1 MIIFFGMA
9 GSGKS
14 VQSNKL
20 AEAIDWPRVSA
31 GEILRTLEDP
41 QVKADLEQGNL
52 VDYRITNRAIRQVLD
67 ANNNRLVLDGY
78 PRQMEQAQWI
88 IDEKRPIEL
97 CIWLDVSEETIRRR
111 LAERGRHDDTE
122 SAIHRRLE
130 VFNQHTSQV
139 LNFFKQHNI
148 KVIKID
154 GSGSI
159 EQIHQLILSEVKD
172 ALTTN

>member
-41 QVKADLEQGNL
+41 QVKADLEHGNL

-97 CIWLDVSEETIRRR
+97 CIWFDVSEETIRQR

-122 SAIHRRLE
+122 NAIHRRLE
-130 VFNQHTSQV
+130 V
-139 LNFFKQHNI
+139 FKQHNI

-159 EQIHQLILSEVKD
+159 EQIHQLILSEVKN
-172 ALTTN
+172 ALAAN